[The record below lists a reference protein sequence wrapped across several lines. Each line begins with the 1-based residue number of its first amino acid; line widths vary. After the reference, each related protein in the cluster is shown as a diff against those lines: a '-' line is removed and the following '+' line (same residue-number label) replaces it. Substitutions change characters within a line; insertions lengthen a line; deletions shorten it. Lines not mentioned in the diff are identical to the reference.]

1 MELIVFDLDGTL
13 LNDASKISSFT
24 RETLTLL
31 AKKNIAYT
39 VATGR
44 ALHSAQDIIVGHG
57 FSLPHIYTNGVII
70 WDPRL
75 ETLSLDNFLTLSEAG
90 HILEATMARG
100 ITPFIASIDS
110 KNRHF
115 IFHTPV
121 RNAIEKRVLANF
133 IGRPGAIVRPAAQM
147 PADAEITNISM
158 LGQASDI
165 DAIQLNISTEPHLV
179 AYSGPAMEN
188 KTLKWMDI
196 HHSSASKGSAVELL
210 RRQLGVSK
218 VVCFGDSDN
227 DLSMFAAADE
237 SYAPANANEVI
248 KAAATEVIGHH
259 NADGI
264 AHFLRQRF
272 NL

>member
-44 ALHSAQDIIVGHG
+44 ALHSAQDIIIGHG
-57 FSLPHIYTNGVII
+57 FLLPHIYTNGVII
-70 WDPRL
+70 WDPRV

-90 HILEATMARG
+90 HVLEATMARG
-100 ITPFIASIDS
+100 ITPFISSVDS
-110 KNRHF
+110 ENRHF

-121 RNAIEKRVLANF
+121 RNTIEERVLANF
-133 IGRPGAIVRPAAQM
+133 LARPGALVRPAAQM

-165 DAIQLNISTEPHLV
+165 DAIQVSISAEPHLV

-210 RRQLGVSK
+210 RKQLGVSK

-227 DLSMFAAADE
+227 DLSMFATADE
-237 SYAPANANEVI
+237 SYAPANANEAI
-248 KAAATEVIGHH
+248 KAAATAVIGHH